1 MKDFISANFLD
12 LAFRIAGGA
21 VSVVVLAIL
30 LWVVLRFQ
38 KLKPPLWKI
47 LFSAALTTGLGM
59 IPFAGIALGYVA
71 LLVCI
76 WKLCDA
82 DLFPDTFFTASITNA
97 LVFCFNLFLIG
108 AAMGDLKMR
117 FAGEHD
123 PEFAAMAETVLAEA
137 EAEAS
142 AGPTGTAAPKPTAPR
157 PPPPGLKLLGLTV
170 NGTNRVALLRSGTM
184 GRTVAAGESFEYRDE
199 GRTHHLRCAE
209 IRADA
214 VLVEWQGAM
223 VELRYGKAN

>member
-1 MKDFISANFLD
+1 MKEFISDHLID
-12 LAFRIAGGA
+12 LAFTIAGSA

-30 LWVVLRFQ
+30 LWLVLRVQ
-38 KLKPPLWKI
+38 KLKTPVWKI
-47 LFSAALTTGLGM
+47 LFSALLTTGLGL

-97 LVFCFNLFLIG
+97 LVFCFNLFLLG

-117 FAGEHD
+117 FAGEYD
-123 PEFAAMAETVLAEA
+123 PEFAAVAETVLAET
-137 EAEAS
+137 EAEES
-142 AGPTGTAAPKPTAPR
+142 AGTNATPAPQPAAPR

-170 NGTNRVALLRSGTM
+170 NGTNRVALLRSGGV
-184 GRTVAAGESFEYRDE
+184 GRTVATGESFEYREE
-199 GRTHHLRCAE
+199 GRTHQLRCKE

-214 VLVEWQGAM
+214 VMVEWQGAM